1 MKEKI
6 DELGKVP
13 TEQFWNDKNHLKVIV
28 QFFKYKL
35 QIRRKY
41 EELRRLLED
50 YQTYNFLLKE
60 KPSVLLKVMEDTLEF
75 DSEEY
80 TIPAFTK
87 KLKNDHPTLLA
98 AIANDSTSN
107 KKMKLSVADNNKQNS
122 QSAITHD
129 LTLKNNKKLENEHQ
143 TL

>member
-1 MKEKI
+1 M
-6 DELGKVP
+6 
-13 TEQFWNDKNHLKVIV
+13 
-28 QFFKYKL
+28 
-35 QIRRKY
+35 
-41 EELRRLLED
+41 EEA
-50 YQTYNFLLKE
+50 
-60 KPSVLLKVMEDTLEF
+60 LEF

-107 KKMKLSVADNNKQNS
+107 KKMKLSVADNNEQNS

-129 LTLKNNKKLENEHQ
+129 LTLKNNFKSKRFDKDIKELYKEPTEKDMKKIKSLCGTRHSHAGTFDHTKNDSIPAMA
-143 TL
+143 L